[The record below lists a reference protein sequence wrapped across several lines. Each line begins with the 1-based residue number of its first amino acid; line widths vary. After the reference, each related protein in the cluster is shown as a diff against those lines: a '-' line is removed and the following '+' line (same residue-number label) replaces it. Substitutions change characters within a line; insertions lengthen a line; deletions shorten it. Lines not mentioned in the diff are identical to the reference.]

1 MAIPTNDTA
10 SFPGFIKLP
19 YYFSRNRTRRVLVS
33 VQPSYLTVGKNYKVD
48 DVCIAIFRHAN
59 PVGIT
64 HAKNN

>member
-33 VQPSYLTVGKNYKVD
+33 VQPSDTVGENYKVD